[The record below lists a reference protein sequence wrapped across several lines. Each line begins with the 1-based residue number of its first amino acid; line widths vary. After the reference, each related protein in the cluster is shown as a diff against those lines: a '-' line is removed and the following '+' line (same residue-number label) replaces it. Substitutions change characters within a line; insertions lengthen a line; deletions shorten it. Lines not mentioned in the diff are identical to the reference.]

1 MYYRGRWWSIPGQD
15 GPVRPAADLLRL
27 PGPVPHPQDAP
38 LPAQLLPGALHGGE
52 PLLVAGR
59 GHVTNLSQ
67 SQGLVD
73 YVKRQ
78 VKCPECRA
86 EHRVPYNG
94 IQGFPT
100 NVTLQ
105 RFIDLH
111 ADITGDT
118 AFQNVPSQKIFYVF
132 FSKIHCSSS
141 KIYCIFFKD
150 MLHLPQK
157 YTASS
162 FKIFCISLKNIYSVQ
177 ASYRIP
183 TQTRSCRGAA
193 CARRRHTSTRAGTV
207 IRKCATPA
215 RKLIVIS

>member
-1 MYYRGRWWSIPGQD
+1 M
-15 GPVRPAADLLRL
+15 VL
-27 PGPVPHPQDAP
+27 
-38 LPAQLLPGALHGGE
+38 
-52 PLLVAGR
+52 GR
-59 GHVTNLSQ
+59 GHVTNLNQ

-118 AFQNVPSQKIFYVF
+118 DTAFLECPLRENREKR
-132 FSKIHCSSS
+132 
-141 KIYCIFFKD
+141 
-150 MLHLPQK
+150 L
-157 YTASS
+157 ASD
-162 FKIFCISLKNIYSVQ
+162 
-177 ASYRIP
+177 
-183 TQTRSCRGAA
+183 
-193 CARRRHTSTRAGTV
+193 
-207 IRKCATPA
+207 
-215 RKLIVIS
+215 

>member
-1 MYYRGRWWSIPGQD
+1 M
-15 GPVRPAADLLRL
+15 
-27 PGPVPHPQDAP
+27 
-38 LPAQLLPGALHGGE
+38 
-52 PLLVAGR
+52 VAGR

-118 AFQNVPSQKIFYVF
+118 AFPECPIPENILCFFFKYIVLPQKYIV
-132 FSKIHCSSS
+132 SSS
-141 KIYCIFFKD
+141 KIC
-150 MLHLPQK
+150 
-157 YTASS
+157 
-162 FKIFCISLKNIYSVQ
+162 CISL
-177 ASYRIP
+177 
-183 TQTRSCRGAA
+183 
-193 CARRRHTSTRAGTV
+193 
-207 IRKCATPA
+207 
-215 RKLIVIS
+215 